1 MLSNRK
7 ILLYLLLLAGI
18 CISAYILFVVIPSRA
33 AEQAYDG
40 ARRIGQDIRDA
51 FQFTPKVTVNN
62 TVVLEQQ
69 KDVFELALTAQSFR
83 HEYDWTNTWMG
94 STKRI
99 TIKGSFEAKAGF
111 DLDKNFQVDIDDDKA
126 VVTVSEPV
134 LLSITP
140 QSDISFAD
148 EQGLWNWVSPEDRT
162 KAINAFNADARRYA
176 QDADFIAQAR
186 RSMEAKLTEIFAQ
199 HGKTVEVRYADVP
212 RMDLR

>member
-1 MLSNRK
+1 
-7 ILLYLLLLAGI
+7 
-18 CISAYILFVVIPSRA
+18 
-33 AEQAYDG
+33 
-40 ARRIGQDIRDA
+40 
-51 FQFTPKVTVNN
+51 
-62 TVVLEQQ
+62 
-69 KDVFELALTAQSFR
+69 ALTAQSFR

-126 VVTVSEPV
+126 VVTISEPV

-140 QSDISFAD
+140 QSDLSFAD

-176 QDADFIAQAR
+176 QDADFIAQA
-186 RSMEAKLTEIFAQ
+186 
-199 HGKTVEVRYADVP
+199 
-212 RMDLR
+212 

>member
-69 KDVFELALTAQSFR
+69 KDVFELALTAQRFR

-111 DLDKNFQVDIDDDKA
+111 DLDKNFHVDIHDDKA
-126 VVTVSEPV
+126 VVTISEPV

-140 QSDISFAD
+140 QSDLSFAD

-176 QDADFIAQAR
+176 QHADFIAHAR

-199 HGKTVEVRYADVP
+199 HGKTVEVRYRDVQ
-212 RMDLR
+212 RVDLR